1 MSLVIV
7 CGYGSTGRSAVAKL
21 EREVG
26 SIVVIDRQE
35 TAVKQLSHPYIV
47 GDATEEE
54 CLKKAGIGNADIL
67 IATAG
72 DDVTNAFIVLGARS
86 LNPSL
91 TILTTAD
98 RIENM
103 DKLYK
108 AGADYVVPESSIGAK
123 ELVDGALSYEK
134 GMSRVYLGS
143 GMEVHVIRSEKTGSV
158 GEVERASGAR
168 IIGIRSGKGFI
179 GNPEKSAGFHA
190 GSSLYVVGEEKELSL
205 VRRIV
210 R

>member
-26 SIVVIDRQE
+26 SIVVVDRQE
-35 TAVKQLSHPYIV
+35 MAVKQLAHPYIV
-47 GDATEEE
+47 GDATDEEY
-54 CLKKAGIGNADIL
+54 LKKAGIENADVL

-72 DDVTNAFIVLGARS
+72 DDVTNAFIVLSARA
-86 LNPSL
+86 LNPSI

-98 RIENM
+98 RIENL

-123 ELVDGALSYEK
+123 ELVNGALSYEK

-143 GMEVHVIRSEKTGSV
+143 GMEVHMIKSKKAGSV
-158 GEVERASGAR
+158 GEVERESGAK
-168 IIGIRSGKGFI
+168 IIGIRNKKVFI
-179 GNPEKSAGFHA
+179 GNPEKTADFHA
-190 GSSLYVVGEEKELSL
+190 GSSLYVVGNEKELSL
-205 VRRIV
+205 ARRIV
-210 R
+210 Q